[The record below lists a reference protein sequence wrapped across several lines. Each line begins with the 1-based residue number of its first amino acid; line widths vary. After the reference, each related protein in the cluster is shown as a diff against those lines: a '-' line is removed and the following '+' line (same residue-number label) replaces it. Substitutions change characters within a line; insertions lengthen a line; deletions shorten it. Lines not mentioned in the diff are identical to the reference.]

1 MEPGTLP
8 RRLRRRVDRAQRI
21 WLLVNLIVIVIDS
34 GRPYELA
41 LLKRSSHAVT
51 KAMVTPVRAAP
62 AYEVVT
68 EHLRRALQ
76 LGRLMPGERLP
87 AERQLA
93 DQLGVS
99 RTTLRQAIRVLE
111 LEGIVESR
119 RGAAGGLFV
128 LPQRYGERQV
138 KAMMAERF
146 AQIEELHQFRV
157 IIETAAARAAALNRT
172 DKDIVRLRVA
182 LSTMSAI
189 IAQPD
194 ATKVPDHVAHFLAA
208 DSDFH
213 TGIAAATGNS
223 YLAQAVE
230 EIRAARLIPIGAVFI
245 RLDPTTNDGH
255 QELFDAIVAQEP
267 DRAAESMAG
276 HLNGA
281 HEGIKRQIQS
291 ELKAQAAAEKKALG
305 RP

>member
-1 MEPGTLP
+1 VKKT
-8 RRLRRRVDRAQRI
+8 
-21 WLLVNLIVIVIDS
+21 
-34 GRPYELA
+34 
-41 LLKRSSHAVT
+41 
-51 KAMVTPVRAAP
+51 MVTPVRAAP

-119 RGAAGGLFV
+119 RGPAGGLFV

-146 AQIEELHQFRV
+146 AQIEELHQFRLV
-157 IIETAAARAAALNRT
+157 IETATARAAALNRT
-172 DKDIVRLRVA
+172 DKDIGRMQAA
-182 LSTMSAI
+182 LATMSAI
-189 IAQPD
+189 IAQPA

-213 TGIAAATGNS
+213 TSIAAATGNS
-223 YLAQAVE
+223 YLAHAVE
-230 EIRAARLIPIGAVFI
+230 EIRATRLIPIGAVFT

-255 QELFDAIVAQEP
+255 QDLLDAIVAQDA
-267 DRAAESMAG
+267 DRAAECMAS
-276 HLNGA
+276 HLTGA

-291 ELKAQAAAEKKALG
+291 ELKAQAAAERKVRERKSGAVKSG
-305 RP
+305 PSNVSEHRD